1 MKRNLKVYNIINL
14 LVLIIAAF
22 IFLKEYYDVE
32 SLFKDKNIWHI
43 ILIIVVVFFVHLI
56 KAGRLYLAL
65 YEYNIDICTYIKI
78 YCKVTPI
85 SLVFP
90 FKIGEF
96 FRMYCYGMELES
108 MLKSIV
114 IIIFDRFMD
123 TLALVTILLLIIIFK
138 GGYISLFTYLLFL
151 FLISILIIYLV
162 YPGVYKFWKKY
173 TIKSIAT
180 ERKLSVL
187 KMLDLF
193 NNIYLQIINVSK
205 GRGVIFYCMSLI
217 AWLCEIIGIVL
228 LCGTTEN
235 INLNETLID
244 YLSSAMRK
252 GSSIELQQ
260 FILISIILM
269 SLVYLMIKFYELSIG
284 KKGIQ

>member
-217 AWLCEIIGIVL
+217 AWLCEIMGIVL

-284 KKGIQ
+284 KKGI